1 MCFMRKLSCLLVAVA
16 LSGCFATV
24 GPDGRAVGGEVSFSL
39 GLPVILPPL
48 VVIQPGV
55 SVVSDL
61 DQEVFFA
68 DGYYWA
74 RQDQS
79 WYRSHDHRSNWARV
93 EDRHVPP
100 AIAHSPPG
108 QYRRYQGNPPHQG
121 ERGPEKHQHGG
132 GDDHG

>member
-1 MCFMRKLSCLLVAVA
+1 MRKLSGLLIAMA
-16 LSGCFATV
+16 LSGCFATI
-24 GPDGRAVGGEVSFSL
+24 GPEGRAGGGEVSFSF
-39 GLPVILPPL
+39 GLPVILPPM

-79 WYRSHDHRSNWARV
+79 WYRSRDHRSHWALV
-93 EDRHVPP
+93 EDRHVPA

-108 QYRRYQGNPPHQG
+108 QYRRYQGNPHHQG
-121 ERGPEKHQHGG
+121 DRGPEKHQHGG